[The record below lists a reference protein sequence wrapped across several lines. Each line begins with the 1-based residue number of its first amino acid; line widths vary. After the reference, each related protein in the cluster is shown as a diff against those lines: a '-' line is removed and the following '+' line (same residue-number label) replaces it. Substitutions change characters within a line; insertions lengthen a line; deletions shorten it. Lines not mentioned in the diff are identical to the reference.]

1 MVVILLR
8 VVVVVVVVILLNKQ
22 KRKVTVTWR
31 VLCKRQKYYKKQIT
45 QTTVQIVQY
54 EKDC

>member
-8 VVVVVVVVILLNKQ
+8 GVVVVVVVILLNKQ
-22 KRKVTVTWR
+22 KRKVTVTLR